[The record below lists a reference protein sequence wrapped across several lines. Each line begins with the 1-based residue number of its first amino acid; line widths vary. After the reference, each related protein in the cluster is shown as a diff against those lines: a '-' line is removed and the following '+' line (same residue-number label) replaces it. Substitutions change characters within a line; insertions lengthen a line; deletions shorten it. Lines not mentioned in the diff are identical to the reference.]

1 MKLQR
6 VGMRIRLTGQLRVG
20 TMMTIGGMTN
30 GRRAMM
36 VTGKFRRLGGM
47 MVQDGMDMPGNK
59 NRPQGAEQCGSH
71 DKGSESQKVGSVG
84 SMIISPLLHELPCE
98 TVGCFV
104 VEHGLAVDCKDFGL
118 AGDDMS
124 CGLAVGCD
132 SCTHEP

>member
-1 MKLQR
+1 
-6 VGMRIRLTGQLRVG
+6 
-20 TMMTIGGMTN
+20 
-30 GRRAMM
+30 
-36 VTGKFRRLGGM
+36 

-98 TVGCFV
+98 TVGSFV
-104 VEHGLAVDCKDFGL
+104 FEHGLAVDCKDFGL

-132 SCTHEP
+132 SCTHEAYFCGLKLGHEVGVATWKRALMML